1 MSKTKLIAV
10 NRKRRPLLLSR
21 RFAPLYVLFETG
33 TFNDNALKNALIA
46 LITYVALINP
56 AFEFLP
62 GLPEAMKV
70 PVASL
75 IFTGPFLIFC
85 AIAGQIADKVDR
97 GVIFRWI
104 KRAELGIMIFAGI
117 GFYTQ
122 SIWML
127 AISLGLM
134 GTQSAFFAPTK
145 NAVIPQWLDS
155 DELIRGNGLLS
166 GTQFAVLLVG
176 TIIGTLLVTKAPMVL
191 ASLLILLAIIGWIA
205 AEACPPAA
213 APSPDMKVDY
223 NPITAIW
230 NVLKQI
236 FKHPDVLRP
245 WLGIAWFYGL
255 STIFLTAFPNFI
267 ARVMGYN
274 EEVFMLIMA
283 SSTIAIFVGSMV
295 TMAIGNMKIWGPE
308 AIRLV
313 AVGIVGVTIAAVL
326 IYLLPIP
333 EFDGEIGTGT
343 AKDFLSHKNTPAFLG
358 AIAASSIFSGIY
370 VVPLQAMAQR
380 RAHPRIRAQLM
391 SAGSVL
397 YNFAVNVLTFGLIAL
412 ALMNMP
418 PKAPFLMIVIGSLC
432 VATYAVWRSF
442 RLETRKAYIGDRF
455 SD

>member
-1 MSKTKLIAV
+1 MSRTKLMAV
-10 NRKRRPLLLSR
+10 DTPRRPLLLSR
-21 RFAPLYVLFETG
+21 RFAPLYVLFEAG

-85 AIAGQIADKVDR
+85 SIAGQIADKVDR

-104 KRAELGIMIFAGI
+104 KRAEVLIMILAGI
-117 GFYTQ
+117 GFLFQ
-122 SIWML
+122 SIIIL
-127 AISLGLM
+127 AITLALM

-145 NAVIPQWLDS
+145 NAVLPQWLDN
-155 DELIRGNGLLS
+155 DELIRGNALLS
-166 GTQFAVLLVG
+166 GSQFAVLLLG
-176 TIIGTLLVTKAPMVL
+176 TIIGTLLATKAPMVL
-191 ASLLILLAIIGWIA
+191 ACLLIILAVIGWLA
-205 AEACPPAA
+205 SETCPPAK
-213 APSPDMKVDY
+213 PPNPDLKVDY

-230 NVLKQI
+230 NVLKKI
-236 FKHPDVLRP
+236 FEHPDVLRP

-255 STIFLTAFPNFI
+255 STIFLAAFPNFI
-267 ARVMGYN
+267 AHIMGYN

-283 SSTIAIFVGSMV
+283 SSTIAIFIGSML
-295 TMAIGNMKIWGPE
+295 TMAIGNLKMWGAE

-313 AVGIVGVTIAAVL
+313 ALGIIGVTVSSFL
-326 IYLLPIP
+326 IYILPIP
-333 EFDGEIGTGT
+333 VFEGEAGSEIVKGN
-343 AKDFLSHKNTPAFLG
+343 AKDFLSHPNSIPFLC
-358 AIAASSIFSGIY
+358 AISASSIFSGMF

-397 YNFAVNVLTFGLIAL
+397 YNLAVNVLTFGLIGL
-412 ALMNMP
+412 AAMAMP
-418 PKAPFLMIVIGSLC
+418 PKAPFLMVVIGSAL
-432 VATYAVWRSF
+432 VSVYAIYRSF
-442 RLETRKAYIGDRF
+442 KLNQAA
-455 SD
+455 S